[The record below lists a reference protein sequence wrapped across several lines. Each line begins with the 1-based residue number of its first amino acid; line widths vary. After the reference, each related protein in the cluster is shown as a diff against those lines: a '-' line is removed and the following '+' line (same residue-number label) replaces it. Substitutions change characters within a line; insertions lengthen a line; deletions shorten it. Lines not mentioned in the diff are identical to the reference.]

1 MSADPAPGVERPAEA
16 PPGVERAAAAAPSAG
31 AGRLS
36 TSDNAT
42 RRQLAF
48 YAFCRAA
55 VAGFAYLFWRTRVTG
70 RDNIPRQGPF
80 ILSPVHRSNV
90 DTPLM
95 GCVTR
100 RRMRY
105 MGKDSM
111 WKYRWSAWFFTSL
124 GGIPVRRGTPDRE
137 ALRASEA
144 AVRSGEPIVIFPEGT
159 RRSGPIVEDIFEGA
173 PFVAVRTGVPII
185 PVGIGGSEGAMPK
198 GARMLRPVKVRIV
211 VGPPLYPPPR
221 EQGGRGARRQVHEL
235 TGRLH
240 AELQRV
246 FDQAQALAHGKS
258 TTT

>member
-1 MSADPAPGVERPAEA
+1 MSAAAG
-16 PPGVERAAAAAPSAG
+16 AAAAG
-31 AGRLS
+31 AARWT

-42 RRQLAF
+42 RWQLAF
-48 YAFCRAA
+48 YVFVRAI
-55 VAGFAYLFWRTRVTG
+55 VAGWCYLFWRTRVTG
-70 RDNIPRQGPF
+70 RDNIPRHGPF

-95 GCVTR
+95 ACVSR

-105 MGKDSM
+105 VGKDTM

-137 ALRASEA
+137 ALRTSET
-144 AVRSGEPIVIFPEGT
+144 AVRAGEPIVIFPEGT
-159 RRSGPIVEDIFEGA
+159 RRSGPVVEDIFEGA
-173 PFVAVRTGVPII
+173 PFVAVRAGVPII
-185 PVGIGGSEGAMPK
+185 PVGIGGSEGAMPR

-211 VGPPLYPPPR
+211 IGPPLYPPAR
-221 EQGGRGARRQVHEL
+221 EEGGRGVRRQVHEM

-246 FDQAQALAHGKS
+246 FDQAQVATGS
-258 TTT
+258 RR